1 GDLFNKHHGLE
12 WIRRRFPTVPVI
24 YICGNH
30 EFYGDKLPRLSQRL
44 RDSARGTNVHVLEND
59 SVTINGVHFF
69 GCTLW
74 TDMALHGNWTRGVE
88 VANNVMNDYK
98 RVRNSAKRFRRLTAA
113 DT

>member
-1 GDLFNKHHGLE
+1 MGVFQQA
-12 WIRRRFPTVPVI
+12 
-24 YICGNH
+24 
-30 EFYGDKLPRLSQRL
+30 DKLPRLSQRL

-74 TDMALHGNWTRGVE
+74 TDMALHGNWARGIE

-113 DT
+113 DTSSSEMPNKVLLISMVFIG